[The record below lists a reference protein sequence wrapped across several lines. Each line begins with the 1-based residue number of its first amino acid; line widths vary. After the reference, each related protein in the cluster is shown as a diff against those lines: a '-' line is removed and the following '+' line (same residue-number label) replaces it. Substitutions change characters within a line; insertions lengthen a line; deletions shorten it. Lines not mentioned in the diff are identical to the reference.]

1 MTSSTFST
9 PDVLAPSECAPPPTT
24 HRRGLS
30 FRQRDTLQ
38 GYLLLIPSFVFIGL
52 IIGYPLV
59 RSVLLSLN
67 RFKITAGIDSERFC
81 GLCNYISLARDPYL
95 HIYVRNQ
102 AVWVLGATF
111 LPILLALALALLMN
125 QELRLRW
132 LWRAVI
138 LIPWMMPVATS
149 ALTWRWI
156 YDKQWGLL
164 NHYLKLSGLISENV
178 GFLTERAWLWPSIFL
193 VAMWMW
199 FPYNYVAL
207 LAALQCIPSEL
218 YEAAKVDGAT
228 PLASFWY
235 ITLPGIMPVLSLLTI
250 LGAIWS
256 MNDFTTI
263 YLLTQGGPGVD
274 STTMAPLV
282 YNISF
287 RYLDLGKGA
296 ATGVTLMSISLI
308 FAIIYIRR
316 SQTEN

>member
-1 MTSSTFST
+1 M
-9 PDVLAPSECAPPPTT
+9 
-24 HRRGLS
+24 
-30 FRQRDTLQ
+30 LQ
-38 GYLLLIPSFVFIGL
+38 GYLLLIPSFIFLGL

-164 NHYLKLSGLISENV
+164 NHYLKLIGLINENV

-296 ATGVTLMSISLI
+296 AAGVTLMTISLI